1 MEKQKIVIH
10 WFRRDLRLNDNAAL
24 YQALSSG
31 FAVIPLFIFDTQIL
45 DRINSQTQSGSEIK
59 SFKGRDSIIA
69 GRDSIIAGRDDRRVD
84 FIHRAL
90 SAIQQTLSLK
100 GSSLLTSYGNPTEVF
115 KQLLSL
121 FSIVTVY
128 CNEDYEPY
136 AIDRDNSVETLL
148 KQAGAKLVRVKD
160 QVIFEKSEILKPDGS
175 PYTVFTS
182 YSKRWTEAL
191 FKTKD
196 EALRSYPSG
205 NFINRF
211 ISAETLQNI
220 LKENKLADSRVV
232 DSLAA
237 PYTGLISLE
246 QIGFKK
252 SDPELSGVVL
262 PWKNG
267 FSPQG
272 YAQQLVNRELISL
285 YHLTRNTPSLKGTSL
300 LSTHLRF
307 GSVSTRELVATAL
320 EVNKVW
326 LNELIWREFFKM
338 ILFHFPYV
346 TDSPFKRKYRFIQW
360 RNDAAELERWCS
372 GTTGYPIVDAGMREL
387 NQTGLMHNRV
397 RMITASFLVKHLL
410 IDWRVGEAYFAEKL
424 LDYDL
429 SSNNGNWQWAAGCG
443 CDAAPYFRIFNPWE
457 QTKKF
462 DPQMLYIH
470 KWVPELSSGADS
482 GINYPEP
489 VVEHKKARERAL
501 MVYKNG
507 LQER

>member
-10 WFRRDLRLNDNAAL
+10 WFRRDLRLNDNSAL
-24 YQALSSG
+24 YKALCSG
-31 FAVIPLFIFDTQIL
+31 FPVVPLFIFDTTIL
-45 DRINSQTQSGSEIK
+45 DELQSHTEADGLTSDK
-59 SFKGRDSIIA
+59 
-69 GRDSIIAGRDDRRVD
+69 RVD

-90 SAIQQTLSLK
+90 SAIQETLSGR
-100 GSSLLTSYGNPTEVF
+100 GSSLLTAHSSPIEVF
-115 KQLLSL
+115 EKLLSL

-136 AIDRDNSVETLL
+136 AIERDNSVETIL
-148 KQAGAKLVRVKD
+148 KYSGAKLVRVKD
-160 QVIFEKSEILKPDGS
+160 QVIFDKREILKSDGS
-175 PYTVFTS
+175 PYTIFTP
-182 YSKRWTEAL
+182 YSKRWADKLAENR
-191 FKTKD
+191 D
-196 EALRSYPSG
+196 EALRSYPSEDHLEKLIPID
-205 NFINRF
+205 NLKNHINGDNQLYWQADVN
-211 ISAETLQNI
+211 SAE
-220 LKENKLADSRVV
+220 LKI
-232 DSLAA
+232 
-237 PYTGLISLE
+237 GLLSLE

-252 SDPELSGVVL
+252 SDLELSGVVL
-262 PWKNG
+262 PWKSDD
-267 FSPQG
+267 SPCG
-272 YAQQLVNRELISL
+272 YTQQLLNSEIITS
-285 YHLTRNTPSLKGTSL
+285 YHLTRDIPSLKGTSL

-307 GSVSTRELVATAL
+307 GTVSTRELVAKAL
-320 EVNKVW
+320 ITNKVW

-346 TDSPFKRKYRFIQW
+346 TDAPFKRKYRFIQW
-360 RNDAAELERWCS
+360 RNDETELQRWCN

-410 IDWRVGEAYFAEKL
+410 IDWRVGEAYFAQKL

-462 DPQMLYIH
+462 DPNMLYIQ
-470 KWVPELSSGADS
+470 KWVPELNSGTDGS
-482 GINYPEP
+482 TIYPEP
-489 VVEHKKARERAL
+489 VIEHKKARERAL

-507 LQER
+507 LMER